1 MQTLL
6 RTPLYDSHVAL
17 GARLVPFAG
26 WEMPVQY
33 EGVIAEHRAVRSD
46 AGAFD
51 VSHMGELTVDGAGAR
66 EFLQSVL
73 SNDVERL
80 EPGLA
85 QYTLLTNEQ
94 GGIVDDL
101 IVYELEA
108 ERYLVIVNASNR
120 EPDFAWLQER
130 EPADVEVRDVSDDY
144 ALIAVQGPRALE
156 RLGLPDA
163 PAFTFAEGE
172 VGGVEC
178 TVNRTGYTGEQGV
191 ELLVSAEAAAELWD
205 RVLERGV
212 VPCGL
217 GARDTLRLEVCY
229 PLHGNDISPETDAI
243 SAGLGW
249 VCALDTGFTGADK
262 LRRIKEG
269 GPEHKLAAFVM
280 EEAGIP
286 RQGMPIVEGGE
297 VTSGSHSPMLERGI
311 GLGYVPAEL
320 AQPESELT
328 IDVRGRK
335 RRARVV
341 KKPIY
346 SREES

>member
-6 RTPLYDSHVAL
+6 RTPLYERHVAL

-33 EGVIAEHRAVRSD
+33 EGVIPEHRAVRTD

-51 VSHMGELTVDGAGAR
+51 VSHMGEFVVEGPAAR

-73 SNDVERL
+73 SNDLARIG
-80 EPGLA
+80 PGRA
-85 QYTLLTNEQ
+85 QYTLLTNEA

-101 IVYELEA
+101 IVYELSPEGF
-108 ERYLVIVNASNR
+108 LLIVNAANR
-120 EPDFAWLQER
+120 EPDLAWLE
-130 EPADVEVRDVSDDY
+130 EHAPGEVDLRDVSHEY
-144 ALIAVQGPRALE
+144 GLIAVQGPRALE
-156 RLGLPDA
+156 QLGLPEAA
-163 PAFTFAEGE
+163 PFTFADGE
-172 VGGVEC
+172 VAGMAC
-178 TVNRTGYTGEQGV
+178 TINRTGYTGEQGV
-191 ELLVSAEAAAELWD
+191 ELLVDADSAPELWD
-205 RVLERGV
+205 RVLERAV

-249 VCALDTGFTGADK
+249 VCALDKDFTGADE
-262 LRRIKEG
+262 LRRIKRA
-269 GPEHKLAAFVM
+269 GPERKLTAFVM

-286 RQGMPIVEGGE
+286 RQGMPIAEGGE
-297 VTSGSHSPMLERGI
+297 VTSGSHSPMLEVGI
-311 GLGYVPAEL
+311 GMGYVPAEL
-320 AQPESELT
+320 AAPGSELT
-328 IDVRGRK
+328 IDVRGRP